1 MTGAPAMSINKELLG
16 LDSQD
21 TRKSATSKDRLTLI
35 AVVPVVSI
43 SASQSLNASAAARAP
58 ISTGL
63 TRLDEAL
70 DDLDQGCAGIL
81 RGQVAEVFGPP
92 GAGKTSFA

>member
-1 MTGAPAMSINKELLG
+1 MSINRDLLG

-21 TRKSATSKDRLTLI
+21 TRKSRELEPEHTLI

-43 SASQSLNASAAARAP
+43 SASQSLNASASARIP
-58 ISTGL
+58 IITGL

-70 DDLDQGCAGIL
+70 DDLDQGRAGIL